1 MGTNYNQN
9 QYSTAP
15 SMAPI
20 AVPPGSSQA
29 SNILPIGQQDIQ
41 VGRERGGMYHPERA
55 SGLDHAGVQ
64 DIKTEEKDRENELP
78 YGTQGYEV

>member
-1 MGTNYNQN
+1 
-9 QYSTAP
+9 
-15 SMAPI
+15 MAPI

-29 SNILPIGQQDIQ
+29 SQALPIRQQDVQ
-41 VGRERGGMYHPERA
+41 VGRERGGIYQPERA
-55 SGLDHAGVQ
+55 PGVDNTGGQ